1 MAAGELYPDCAPE
14 AAGELVLLQGIIDC
28 LFEDGD
34 GRLVLLDYKTDR
46 TKGRTD
52 KELAERYRVQLKLYE
67 RAVTDIWGRKP
78 DELAVYFFD
87 ESRLIRL

>member
-1 MAAGELYPDCAPE
+1 M
-14 AAGELVLLQGIIDC
+14 
-28 LFEDGD
+28 
-34 GRLVLLDYKTDR
+34 LLDYKTDR

-67 RAVTDIWGRKP
+67 RAVTDIWSRKP